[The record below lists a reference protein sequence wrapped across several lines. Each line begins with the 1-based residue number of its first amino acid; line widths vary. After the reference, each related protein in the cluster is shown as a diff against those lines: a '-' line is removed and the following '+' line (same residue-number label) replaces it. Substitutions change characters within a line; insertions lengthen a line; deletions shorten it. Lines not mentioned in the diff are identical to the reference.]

1 MHEAFFWIIIYLHV
15 LFKGTPLSDAS
26 ALATAQIC
34 ASPMLLQHA
43 VGDEKETA
51 LIGFVE

>member
-1 MHEAFFWIIIYLHV
+1 MKHFVWIIIYLHV

-34 ASPMLLQHA
+34 ASAILLMQA
-43 VGDEKETA
+43 VGDEKATA